1 MNTEIDDKR
10 FRSRQIRRSL
20 AANICFH
27 IDTEKFA
34 AFTWGNSNWGI
45 DMD

>member
-1 MNTEIDDKR
+1 MINLSGQGKPEETW
-10 FRSRQIRRSL
+10 Q
-20 AANICFH
+20 
-27 IDTEKFA
+27 KFA